1 MPAISDLQRLIEPLT
16 EAQFFTLLRDRKRTF
31 LPASDPHRFE
41 TLLNWEVLNQLL
53 DSATFP
59 LDHLRVLRETVRIP
73 TILYIKQGRVAPTAL
88 SNLLK
93 KGVSLIFNRLE
104 KHVPALGVLCNN
116 ISGRTSERIYAAAVV
131 TSGDGGALELHY
143 DDEDLIILQ
152 VAGTKR
158 WQVFG
163 PSVVPARPPQGAPV
177 FEHVL
182 QPGDILFLPAGEW
195 HHCENGPYH
204 SLHVSILFVPPNGRH
219 LMATLASKLLSDET
233 FRRPL
238 TRFSNQEALAAHEAA
253 LKTRLIDAIQAI
265 SLAGVLVEPA
275 ASRPIDGIHLEGHPD
290 RAHDAK
296 S

>member
-1 MPAISDLQRLIEPLT
+1 MPTISDLQRLIEPLT
-16 EAQFFTLLRDRKRTF
+16 EAQFLTLLRERKLTF
-31 LPASDPHRFE
+31 LPGSDPHRFE
-41 TLLNWEVLNQLL
+41 TLVSWQALNHLL

-59 LDHLRVLRETVRIP
+59 LDQLRVLRETVPIP
-73 TILYIKQGRVAPTAL
+73 TILYMKQGRVAPTAV
-88 SNLLK
+88 SNLLE

-104 KHVPALGVLCNN
+104 KHVPALRVLCNN
-116 ISGRTSERIYAAAVV
+116 ISQRTSERVSAAAVV
-131 TSGDGGALELHY
+131 TSGHGGALELHY

-163 PSVVPARPPQGAPV
+163 PSVVAGGPPQGAPV

-182 QPGDILFLPAGEW
+182 QPGDVLFLPAGEW
-195 HHCENGPYH
+195 HHCENGPYR

-219 LMATLASKLLSDET
+219 LMATLVSQLLSDEV

-238 TRFSNQEALAAHEAA
+238 TRFSNQETLGAHEAV
-253 LKTRLIDAIQAI
+253 LKTRLIDAIQGI
-265 SLAGVLVEPA
+265 SLAGVLVDPA
-275 ASRPIDGIHLEGHPD
+275 AARPIDAIHLEGHPD
-290 RAHDAK
+290 QAHSAK